1 MKRVPNL
8 MKKTLL
14 LLGILMPVACFA
26 QVTIT
31 GRVLN
36 QADTKPV
43 ANASVFLNNT
53 TFGDQ
58 TTTEGAFTVHNVK
71 PGKYDLVISIIGFET
86 YEQPIVV
93 GYNDLDLHDITV
105 FPKAIGLKEVK
116 IKSHNDPHLAADLEM
131 FKREFLGTSVRAR
144 ECKILNPQVLNVEYN
159 DTTSAITASSD
170 DFLDIENDA
179 LGYRI
184 KYKLTKFL
192 LQVSDGNRKNVFF
205 QGPVF
210 FTEMKGTPSQQNTWE
225 INRQNA
231 YDNSP
236 MHFLRAALA
245 NKLGQEGFRVQ
256 QYAIYANPER
266 PADSLINRKI
276 KFYKSLKSLSSDE
289 KDSLALWN
297 KRSKLPP
304 ILEKLM
310 PWPLFKPDIIEPTS
324 RPGAYLLN
332 CDNDGL
338 YVDFSKTRKYRSSD
352 NINQVYN
359 DYNEENTL
367 IKFNGSNALFDGNGI
382 IFDLGAVS
390 FMGAWGKNRVA
401 ELLPY
406 DFTPLQNNLQASD
419 DQHVVAS
426 LEKYLADHPVEKA
439 YLQFDKPYY
448 ATGDTIYFKAY
459 VTAGEQH
466 KLSGLSGV
474 LHVELINTKNKVDQ
488 SIQLQLDSGLAT
500 GDFALPDS
508 LPAGNY
514 RVRAYTRWMRN
525 FGEAAFFDRTIRI
538 GSTKPG
544 KVPES
549 LAKQPARQSLKPDV
563 QFFPEGGAMVAGVK
577 SKVAF
582 KAIGANGMGIG
593 VKGSIIDNDNNDIV
607 RFESAHLGMGYF
619 YLVPANGKTY
629 KAKIAYPDGT
639 QDLVE
644 LPKAGAGGLTLSVD
658 DDSIPKAT
666 VRIATG
672 ADYYRQNQGKTYTL
686 VIYSQGSA
694 TTVNCKLDSAVI
706 KLDILK
712 RRLHTGVA
720 TVTLFSAE
728 NEPLAERLLF
738 IQNYD
743 QLSLNVAGDKGSY
756 AKREKVTIK
765 LNALNRR
772 GDPSTGHFS
781 VAVTNQSKMPEA
793 GNNADNILTNLLLTS
808 DLKGYIEQPGY
819 FFADTGPVTRQNL
832 DVLML
837 TQGFRRFE
845 WKQVLDTAILPIKYS
860 PETGIEVAGQVST
873 LSNKPVAK
881 GTVTL
886 LQPNGALF
894 LNSRTDEK
902 GLFRFLNLVFTDTVQ
917 YVLSAVDASGKN
929 STKISYSPEKLIDPL
944 LTLQPQ
950 QPEVSVADSAFS
962 GFINNEK
969 ANQEAILSKFNGKQ
983 IALKEVKVHDKK
995 TEEPYHTQS
1004 MAGVGNADQILHADQ
1019 IGYGPS
1025 LSSMLNGKLHG
1036 IIINHGIPVSTIS
1049 GVMSVYLDG
1058 VRMAIEPK
1066 ASLGI
1071 DIVNPGDVETVE
1083 VLTSAANT
1091 SIYGSDGGHGV
1102 LVITTK
1108 QGGGTR
1114 ASDIVA
1120 MGVLPIKVA
1129 GFYKAR
1135 EFYAPKYEK
1144 TQTTGA
1150 PADLRSTIYW
1160 NPELKT
1166 DATGNA
1172 SFNYYNA
1179 DGTGNYK
1186 VIIEGIDKD
1195 GNIGR
1200 QVFEYKVE

>member
-1 MKRVPNL
+1 
-8 MKKTLL
+8 MKKTLS

-26 QVTIT
+26 QVVIT

-36 QADTKPV
+36 QANTKPV

-53 TFGDQ
+53 TLGDQ
-58 TTTEGAFTVHNVK
+58 TTADGTFTVHNVK

-93 GYNDLDLHDITV
+93 GYNNLDLHDITV
-105 FPKAIGLKEVK
+105 FPKAIGLSEVK
-116 IKSHNDPHLAADLEM
+116 IKSHKDPHLAADLEM

-144 ECKILNPQVLNVEYN
+144 ECTILNPQVLDVEYN

-179 LGYRI
+179 LGYHI

-192 LQVSDGNRKNVFF
+192 LQVNDGNRKNVSF

-210 FTEMKGTPSQQNTWE
+210 FTEMKGTLSQQNTWE

-231 YDNSP
+231 YYNSP

-245 NKLGQEGFRVQ
+245 DRLDQEGFRVQ
-256 QYAIYANPER
+256 QYAIYANPDR
-266 PADSLINRKI
+266 PVDSLVNAKI
-276 KFYKSLKSLSSDE
+276 KFYKTLASPTPDQ
-289 KDSLALWN
+289 KDSLSLWV
-297 KRSKLPP
+297 KRSKLPQ

-310 PWPLFKPDIIEPTS
+310 PWPLSKRDFVETTS
-324 RPGAYLLN
+324 QPGVYLLN
-332 CDNDGL
+332 CANDGL
-338 YVDFSKTRKYRSSD
+338 YVDYNKSRHYRISD
-352 NINQVYN
+352 NTNYIYN
-359 DYNEENTL
+359 DYNTENTL
-367 IKFNGSNALFDGNGI
+367 VKFNGSNALFDGNGTI
-382 IFDLGAVS
+382 LNLGSTTFLGVWS
-390 FMGAWGKNRVA
+390 KNRVA

-406 DFTPLQNNLQASD
+406 DYTPLQNNLAND
-419 DQHVVAS
+419 DQHVIAS

-448 ATGDTIYFKAY
+448 ASGDTIYFKAY

-466 KLSGLSGV
+466 KLSEVSGV
-474 LHVELINTKNKVDQ
+474 LHVELINTKSKIDQ
-488 SIQLQLDSGLAT
+488 SIKLQLDSGLAT

-514 RVRAYTRWMRN
+514 RVRAYTQWMRN
-525 FGEAAFFDRTIRI
+525 FGETAFFEKTVCI
-538 GSTKPG
+538 GSTKTG
-544 KVPES
+544 KAPES
-549 LAKQPARQSLKPDV
+549 PAKQSANPSLKPDV
-563 QFFPEGGAMVAGVK
+563 QFFPEGGVLVAGVR

-582 KAIGANGMGIG
+582 KAIGVNGLGVG
-593 VKGSIIDNDNNDIV
+593 VKGSVVDNDNKEIT

-619 YLVPANGKTY
+619 YITPADGQIY
-629 KAKIAYPDGT
+629 RAKITYPDGR
-639 QDLVE
+639 QDLADLQKTE
-644 LPKAGAGGLTLSVD
+644 AAGITLSVD
-658 DDSIPKAT
+658 NDSIPKAT
-666 VRIATG
+666 VRIAAG
-672 ADYYRQNQGKTYTL
+672 PDYYRQNRAKIYTL

-694 TTVNCKLDSAVI
+694 TTVNCKLDSPVI

-743 QLSLNVAGDKGSY
+743 QLNLSVAGDKMLY

-772 GDPSTGHFS
+772 GDPSAGHFS
-781 VAVTNQSKMPEA
+781 VAVTNQNKMPEVD
-793 GNNADNILTNLLLTS
+793 NNADNILTSLLLTS
-808 DLKGYIEQPGY
+808 DLKGFVEQPGY
-819 FFADTGPVTRQNL
+819 YFGDTGPGTRQNL
-832 DVLML
+832 DLLML

-845 WKQVLDTAILPIKYS
+845 WKQVLDTVAQPITYQ

-873 LSNKPVAK
+873 LGNKPVAG

-886 LQPNGALF
+886 LQPNAALF
-894 LNSRTDEK
+894 LNSRTDK
-902 GLFRFLNLVFTDTVQ
+902 NGLFRFSNLVFTDTVQ
-917 YVLSAVDASGKN
+917 FVLSAVDANGKN
-929 STKISYSPEKLIDPL
+929 TTKIIYSPQKPINQV
-944 LTLQPQ
+944 LTLPSPQPT
-950 QPEVSVADSAFS
+950 VSVQDSAFS
-962 GFINNEK
+962 GFINNER
-969 ANQEAILSKFNGKQ
+969 ASQQAMISQFNGKQ
-983 IALKEVKVHDKK
+983 IALKEVKVRGRKPD
-995 TEEPYHTQS
+995 EPYHTQS
-1004 MAGVGNADQILHADQ
+1004 LAGAGNADQILHADQ

-1025 LSSMLNGKLHG
+1025 LAGLLYGKLHG
-1036 IIINHGIPVSTIS
+1036 IAFDGGIPISLTSPLGPST
-1049 GVMSVYLDG
+1049 MAVYIDG
-1058 VRMAIEPK
+1058 VRLVIESKDPV
-1066 ASLGI
+1066 GI

-1108 QGGGTR
+1108 QGGGTK
-1114 ASDIVA
+1114 ASDVVA

-1135 EFYAPKYEK
+1135 EFYSPKYQT
-1144 TQTTGA
+1144 TQTAGT

-1160 NPELKT
+1160 NPEIQT
-1166 DATGNA
+1166 DASGSA
-1172 SFNYYNA
+1172 SFDFYNA
-1179 DGTGNYK
+1179 DGLGTYK
-1186 VIIEGIDKD
+1186 VTVEGIDKD

-1200 QVFEYKVE
+1200 QVYVYEVK